1 MALLYTDGFDV
12 GDFALRWPYSSGT
25 YTTSTTTRFGTGMS
39 VSQVNGFSS
48 NFIGKSITPSARIF
62 LGFAMNMLLVPG
74 TIIKTYTDNG
84 ATTQISVTLNS
95 GGSFSLVKGT
105 STVLATSA
113 AGLYPAGSWQYIE
126 LCVAVNSTTGYCEL
140 RVNGGTAVSFTGNTR
155 NGGTS
160 TLVDRF
166 DIYRTSAGT
175 ESNYWDDLYVCD
187 NTGTTNNTFLG
198 DIQVQTLLPNGA
210 GASTQFTP
218 TGAATNWQAVADV
231 PYSTSTYNSASTVGN
246 RDLYTLSDLNAATG
260 TVLGIQTNMIINKT
274 SAGTAN
280 LKAAI
285 QSGGTVYYD
294 PTIALSTTTTWT
306 GAVREVDP
314 ATSSAW
320 TVNGVNNLQAGT
332 EVA

>member
-25 YTTSTTTRFGTGMS
+25 FTTSTTTRFGTGMS
-39 VSQVNGFSS
+39 VAQVNGF
-48 NFIGKSITPSARIF
+48 NGNLLGKSITPSARVFI
-62 LGFAMNMLLVPG
+62 GFAMNMLIVPG
-74 TIIKTYTDNG
+74 TILKTYTDNG
-84 ATTQISVTLNS
+84 TTTQIYVTLNN
-95 GGSFSLVKGT
+95 GGKLSLVKGNG
-105 STVLATSA
+105 TVLATSA
-113 AGLYPAGSWQYIE
+113 AGVYPSGTWQYIE
-126 LCVAVNSTTGYCEL
+126 LCAAINGTTGYCEL
-140 RVNGGTAVSFTGNTR
+140 RVNGGSVASFTGNTR

-160 TLVDRF
+160 LNIDRF
-166 DIYRTSAGT
+166 DILRTSGGSET
-175 ESNYWDDLYVCD
+175 DYWDDLYVCD

-198 DIQVQTLLPNGA
+198 DIQVQTLMPNGP

-231 PYSTSTYNSASTVGN
+231 PYSTATYNSASTVGN
-246 RDLYTLSDLNAATG
+246 RDLYTLSDLSASTG
-260 TVLGIQTNMIINKT
+260 TVKGIQTNMIVNKT
-274 SAGTAN
+274 GAGTAN

-306 GAVREVDP
+306 AAVREVDP
-314 ATSSAW
+314 ATSAAW